1 MAEANELEQMAKTAP
16 TLPQEKKEVSAWESG
31 LEEIANAGK
40 NVGAIA
46 AEVASPFM
54 FSGENRVNAMV
65 NAYPLSLGAR
75 VEDIMA
81 KKPIDLK
88 SNIKSAKESFVGTAI
103 TPGLA
108 AMFKYIEVAR
118 QYVAN
123 LYGPIAGGAAAVG
136 SLALGQAAFI
146 GGYMGLNHIVQ
157 NFSSKGLYNK
167 FKNDYPTAIKNTWKY
182 VLPLS
187 TINPLF
193 LAPYGIPV
201 QLAYGALMSFLFR
214 LVIKAKEAKFS
225 NLVSAMNPIPYI
237 SGALTS
243 TAKLAKSVIYNLV
256 IYNPLKALYE
266 IGSNFYKSAP
276 KSPAAPTNA
285 QQAAAPAHG

>member
-1 MAEANELEQMAKTAP
+1 MAEANELEQIAKNAP
-16 TLPQEKKEVSAWESG
+16 QTPQQEKKETKQVNAWESG
-31 LEEIANAGK
+31 LEEIVNAGK

-46 AEVASPFM
+46 AEVAFPFM
-54 FSGENRVNAMV
+54 FSGQNRTNAMV

-75 VEDIMA
+75 VDDIMA
-81 KKPIDLK
+81 KKPIDFK
-88 SNIKSAKESFVGTAI
+88 SNLRSAKESLVGTLIAN
-103 TPGLA
+103 PLA
-108 AMFKYIEVAR
+108 YMFRYIEVAR

-146 GGYMGLNHIVQ
+146 GGYMGLNHLVQ
-157 NFSSKGLYNK
+157 NFSSKGIYNK

-182 VLPLS
+182 VLLLS
-187 TINPLF
+187 ALNPLF
-193 LAPYGIPV
+193 LAPYGITV

-225 NLVSAMNPIPYI
+225 NLVYAMNPIPYI
-237 SGALTS
+237 SGGLNA
-243 TAKLAKSVIYNLV
+243 TAKLAKSV

-266 IGSNFYKSAP
+266 IGSNFYKTTP
-276 KSPAAPTNA
+276 KPPTPEPKPA
-285 QQAAAPAHG
+285 